1 MLCEAR
7 LHQTYMAGVPHLRV
21 LPEPWASDDK
31 RAPEIINLPAR
42 GGTAVTSAL
51 ATAYM
56 AAAAAPNAK
65 DLSSGDD
72 RFKSCCLLPLF
83 QSNDLDEHV
92 SRTPLHVT
100 LGLGTNYL
108 KAVEARCA
116 ELDSVWA
123 INVTDQVLTD
133 EWLTAVTDV
142 EMAKEAVA
150 ECERNLRS
158 KEAGMAINL
167 EKDAEAKRKGRVDA
181 SRADGRDIWVI
192 EYRQYANEHK
202 LLESSLKKLT
212 AAVTAA
218 DKVEAGAREKIL
230 KLTPEGTG
238 PFGTRFKKLLIALK
252 ISMKTYFGGTYIGP
266 DLHKIFGV
274 SDHIRMLCDTL
285 KAGSFECPDGVT
297 RFFGSDEEVRCTPHT
312 SLGLLVAHLRMPDCR
327 LTSSSRACDLASVRR
342 AAPALQPQGAVVR
355 ARDRALAAARRR
367 ARDCIC
373 QGVPEDSAY
382 TPRCTFCRCT

>member
-158 KEAGMAINL
+158 KEAGMAIIL
-167 EKDAEAKRKGRVDA
+167 EKDAEGSDP
-181 SRADGRDIWVI
+181 RAGYLFQR
-192 EYRQYANEHK
+192 
-202 LLESSLKKLT
+202 SSVPPRSPLHYKLT
-212 AAVTAA
+212 TSRSHLTLDKDSGRTKMNGKKSRMAVLFST
-218 DKVEAGAREKIL
+218 
-230 KLTPEGTG
+230 
-238 PFGTRFKKLLIALK
+238 TR
-252 ISMKTYFGGTYIGP
+252 
-266 DLHKIFGV
+266 GV
-274 SDHIRMLCDTL
+274 SCRRENKSRFLHL
-285 KAGSFECPDGVT
+285 KMFHSQQLSLEKVHNAEPNG
-297 RFFGSDEEVRCTPHT
+297 DEERRGGDVWF
-312 SLGLLVAHLRMPDCR
+312 
-327 LTSSSRACDLASVRR
+327 LAWV
-342 AAPALQPQGAVVR
+342 
-355 ARDRALAAARRR
+355 
-367 ARDCIC
+367 
-373 QGVPEDSAY
+373 
-382 TPRCTFCRCT
+382 

>member
-1 MLCEAR
+1 MSSRNNLQRPPRPFLESRIHCAFPGSAR
-7 LHQTYMAGVPHLRV
+7 VTVNP
-21 LPEPWASDDK
+21 
-31 RAPEIINLPAR
+31 PAR

-51 ATAYM
+51 ATALYM

-158 KEAGMAINL
+158 KEAGMAIIL
-167 EKDAEAKRKGRVDA
+167 EKDAEGSDPRAGYLFQRSSVPPRSPLHYQLENGGGYNCKGSRSSTSVCCVELEEGRESA
-181 SRADGRDIWVI
+181 SRPARGTRSSRCSSPTKRANTTRTNRRRPAHGRTII
-192 EYRQYANEHK
+192 SHNH
-202 LLESSLKKLT
+202 
-212 AAVTAA
+212 
-218 DKVEAGAREKIL
+218 GARS
-230 KLTPEGTG
+230 
-238 PFGTRFKKLLIALK
+238 TRALSK
-252 ISMKTYFGGTYIGP
+252 RTTAR
-266 DLHKIFGV
+266 LQ
-274 SDHIRMLCDTL
+274 
-285 KAGSFECPDGVT
+285 
-297 RFFGSDEEVRCTPHT
+297 RCW
-312 SLGLLVAHLRMPDCR
+312 
-327 LTSSSRACDLASVRR
+327 
-342 AAPALQPQGAVVR
+342 R
-355 ARDRALAAARRR
+355 ARGGQNKAHAH
-367 ARDCIC
+367 
-373 QGVPEDSAY
+373 
-382 TPRCTFCRCT
+382 T